1 MREFEGDFR
10 AGRGG
15 RMVVEEVRGK
25 KRKGRRGIGQGGEE
39 AGGRVEKC
47 E

>member
-1 MREFEGDFR
+1 MRKFEGYFR

-15 RMVVEEVRGK
+15 RTMVEGVRGK